1 MIKKILAIIAAACVT
16 LSVCAFA
23 ACATSDN
30 GGKDQSGNQQSST
43 EGGNNQNENEDG
55 NEQNAAIEN
64 GHKIVYVFTADSEVM
79 TITEKSSMYDY
90 MCALKDDGFLSF
102 EGSDGDYG
110 FYVTSVMGVTSKVV
124 SSTANS
130 YSGWDWA
137 VYTTV
142 TELDGVIYSGD
153 ESTTIDG
160 ITLYKASY
168 GVSGVPC
175 IEGESYALVYELSTM
190 TW

>member
-43 EGGNNQNENEDG
+43 EGGNNQNAE
-55 NEQNAAIEN
+55 IEN
-64 GHKIVYVFTADSEVM
+64 GHKIVYAFTADKDVLEISYD
-79 TITEKSSMYDY
+79 TSMYDY

>member
-1 MIKKILAIIAAACVT
+1 MIKKILSIIAAICVS
-16 LSVCAFA
+16 LSLCAFA
-23 ACATSDN
+23 ACANSVNN
-30 GGKDQSGNQQSST
+30 GNTQDGTQNGNSETDQSGN
-43 EGGNNQNENEDG
+43 EGE

-79 TITEKSSMYDY
+79 TMTEKSSMYDY
-90 MCALKDDGFLSF
+90 MCALRDDGFLSF

-110 FYVTSVMGVTSKVV
+110 YYVTSVMGVTSKVV

-137 VYTTV
+137 VYTTI

-153 ESTTIDG
+153 ETTVVDG
-160 ITLYKASY
+160 VTLHKASY
-168 GVSGVPC
+168 GVSGIPC
-175 IEGESYALVYELSTM
+175 IEGESYALVYEFSSM
-190 TW
+190 SW

>member
-153 ESTTIDG
+153 ESTTIDR
-160 ITLYKASY
+160 KS
-168 GVSGVPC
+168 VV
-175 IEGESYALVYELSTM
+175 
-190 TW
+190 

>member
-43 EGGNNQNENEDG
+43 EGGNNQNAE
-55 NEQNAAIEN
+55 IEN

>member
-30 GGKDQSGNQQSST
+30 GGKDQSGNQQNST
-43 EGGNNQNENEDG
+43 EGEND
-55 NEQNAAIEN
+55 QNAEIEN
-64 GHKIVYVFTADSEVM
+64 GHKIVYAFTADKDVLEISDD
-79 TITEKSSMYDY
+79 TSMYDY